1 MITALYIVSAMFALY
16 GVVWLI
22 MLTSH
27 RRGIRKSVAV
37 FMDAWQRNE
46 YTTSARADWSS
57 EPSYLRIHFPYG
69 ISHKYFDVDQDGRL
83 ISGIKWKDSDR
94 ERGPVQVDRYL
105 RKLLEPITQQ
115 IATMARLEGKFDDDD
130 SNGGNVGSAP

>member
-1 MITALYIVSAMFALY
+1 MITALYIVSAVLSLY
-16 GVVWLI
+16 GMIWLF
-22 MLTSH
+22 MLAKH
-27 RRGIRKSVAV
+27 RQVIRKSVAV
-37 FMDAWQRNE
+37 FMDAWQRNN
-46 YTTSARADWSS
+46 YTTTARADWSS
-57 EPSYLRIHFPYG
+57 EPSYLRIRFPYG

-115 IATMARLEGKFDDDD
+115 IATMARLEGKFDDN
-130 SNGGNVGSAP
+130 NGGNVRSAP